1 MTSLLHVQAIAAAAS
16 NTWGLT
22 LLVFMMG
29 YGLVEVPTQGG
40 GFKDLGTGTVH
51 RILGNILSSAEENY
65 FIIIYREISFYHI

>member
-40 GFKDLGTGTVH
+40 GFKDLGTVH
-51 RILGNILSSAEENY
+51 RILGNILSSAEEKL
-65 FIIIYREISFYHI
+65 FYHHL